1 MKVSKQAVSGVSGGL
16 MRPLLAGGLALAS
29 ASGAM
34 AASDMFLFLEGIKGE
49 STDAKHKDWIDLKSY
64 SLGFSRSDS
73 LSAGGGGMGKVNCGS
88 VAMLKTI
95 DAASPRLMQAVIL
108 GERVGKATISFR
120 AGSTGKAS
128 TATDYYTVDMAG
140 VFLESVAQSDASG
153 DASRVA
159 ESITLR
165 AEKFHFSYR
174 TQLPDGSFS
183 PPKVFDFDCM
193 SGKGA

>member
-1 MKVSKQAVSGVSGGL
+1 MKDSKHVVTGVSTGL
-16 MRPLLAGGLALAS
+16 MRPLLAGSLALAS
-29 ASGAM
+29 AGSAL
-34 AASDMFLFLEGIKGE
+34 AASDMFLFLDGIKGE

-64 SLGFSRSDS
+64 SLGFSRSDTLGS
-73 LSAGGGGMGKVNCGS
+73 GGGGMGKVNCGDVS
-88 VAMLKTI
+88 VLKTI
-95 DAASPRLMQAVIL
+95 DSSSPRLMQAVML

-128 TATDYYTVDMAG
+128 SSVDYYTVDMAG
-140 VFLESVAQSDASG
+140 VQVDSVAQSDASG
-153 DASRVA
+153 DASRVT
-159 ESITLR
+159 ESVSLR

-193 SGKGA
+193 SGKGS